1 MKDKSKDG
9 TRPTEAPGK
18 RALMEAAVRLAASS
32 RCITSLGLRELAR
45 EAGLNPNT
53 FYRHFRNM
61 EDLGLQLLREGN
73 ERLRGPL
80 RALRSNAA
88 QESMADSAI
97 EPLREE
103 MQRGRRVSQQTVKL
117 YFDYMLEHRD
127 TVVIAIRELHGPSEL
142 LRAELRKQMDGFAD
156 DMTADIL
163 TLGLAPAGICPARIQ
178 QIATL
183 LSRNTFYLAL
193 DYIAE
198 PERREAILELA
209 QEQISMLFAGAYLLD
224 EVARKRAQ

>member
-61 EDLGLQLLREGN
+61 EDLGLQLLRESN
-73 ERLRGPL
+73 DELRGPL
-80 RALRSNAA
+80 RALRRQAA
-88 QESMADSAI
+88 QQSIADSATD
-97 EPLREE
+97 PMQEE
-103 MQRGRRVSQQTVKL
+103 MLRGRRVSQQTVQL
-117 YFDYMLEHRD
+117 YFDYVLEHRD
-127 TVVIAIRELHGPSEL
+127 SVVIAVRELHGPSEL
-142 LRAELRKQMDGFAD
+142 LRAELRKQMNGFAE
-156 DMTADIL
+156 DMAADIQE
-163 TLGLAPAGICPARIQ
+163 LGLAPGRISPARIQ

-183 LSRNTFYLAL
+183 LSRNLFYLSL

-209 QEQISMLFAGAYLLD
+209 HEQITMLFAGAYLLQEIVD
-224 EVARKRAQ
+224 ASGQ

>member
-97 EPLREE
+97 EPSREE

-163 TLGLAPAGICPARIQ
+163 ALGLAPARICPARIQ

-224 EVARKRAQ
+224 EVARKRAP